1 MVAHLQTRNG
11 QGQMVRLLHRLRS
24 DLTHPENR
32 RDKLIVG
39 STVPQWLVTHC

>member
-11 QGQMVRLLHRLRS
+11 QGQMVPLRHRS

-39 STVPQWLVTHC
+39 STVRQWLVTHC